1 MDQHAAVAAV
11 ECPPEVAAEFGLG
24 EGGGDGCAD
33 EPGDPASGAGG
44 EVVEVAEQRRRTVER
59 AVAAEEATV
68 GEDAAP
74 VPADEGGADQVRR
87 LVRRYAEEDLL
98 DELLRHQLH
107 AGRRW
112 LWQAAGSAAV
122 SVGSV
127 LESRTIVLLPT
138 MFLV

>member
-1 MDQHAAVAAV
+1 MVQA
-11 ECPPEVAAEFGLG
+11 
-24 EGGGDGCAD
+24 
-33 EPGDPASGAGG
+33 
-44 EVVEVAEQRRRTVER
+44 VEVAEERRRPVEP

-87 LVRRYAEEDLL
+87 LVRRYAEEDLF

-107 AGRRW
+107 TGRRW

-127 LESRTIVLLPT
+127 LELESRTIVLLPT